1 MSAEFNVGQTKSM
14 QDFEE
19 LALSL
24 CARPGM
30 YCIDPSLA
38 AVCAYLRGFDAARD
52 GGPLLGFQQWLIV
65 RRRADH
71 NLVWE
76 GLVLWEAF
84 PETRS
89 LPTPRA
95 LDDDALG
102 IKVFASLLAAFFKE
116 RRERSVAAIFDDH
129 TRWLRRQK
137 WYTGPLRR

>member
-1 MSAEFNVGQTKSM
+1 M

-19 LALSL
+19 LALFL

-30 YCIDPSLA
+30 YCIDSSLA
-38 AVCAYLRGFDAARD
+38 TVCAYLGGFDAARD
-52 GGPLLGFQQWLIV
+52 GGPLLGFHQWLVV
-65 RRRADH
+65 RRRAG
-71 NLVWE
+71 NNIAWE
-76 GLVLWEAF
+76 GHVLWEAF

-89 LPTPRA
+89 LPTSRSP
-95 LDDDALG
+95 DDEALG
-102 IKVFASLLAAFFKE
+102 IKVFASLLSAFFKE